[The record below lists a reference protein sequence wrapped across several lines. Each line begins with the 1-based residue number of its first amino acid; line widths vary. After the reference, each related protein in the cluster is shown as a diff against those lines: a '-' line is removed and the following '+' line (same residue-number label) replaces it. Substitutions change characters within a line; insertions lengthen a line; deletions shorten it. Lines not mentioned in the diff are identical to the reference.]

1 MAIYANVVDVELRW
15 NQAIPDAS
23 VEHVETLLDDAEVL
37 VLDLVPDLA
46 ARITSGRLTSGLVK
60 YVVTAMA
67 LRVLFNPKGLSSESA
82 GDYSYQTNGTTGD
95 RRMFITADERRL
107 LLGGRGRASTVALS
121 DGALEYVHRPPYAE
135 WRDLTATTLPLDV

>member
-15 NQAIPDAS
+15 NQAVPDAS
-23 VEHVETLLDDAEVL
+23 VEHVQTLLDDAEVL

-60 YVVTAMA
+60 YVVTAMV

-95 RRMFITADERRL
+95 RRMFIAADERRL
-107 LLGGRGRASTVALS
+107 LLGSRGRASTVALN
-121 DGALEYVHRPPYAE
+121 DGALEYVHRPPHAE